1 MKFKISFKTPD
12 AMEQVYDLPEFAQEN
27 ARDFMQKYMK
37 YGEYITIEFDTEAK
51 TAVAVPVS

>member
-12 AMEQVYDLPEFAQEN
+12 AIEQVYDLPKFTQEI

-37 YGEYITIEFDTEAK
+37 YGEYITIEFDTEAN
-51 TAVAVPVS
+51 TAVAVPLS